1 MRIMTGGNSSRVTIK
16 NLTLKNRN
24 MTYGTQKIRTKKT
37 KIRTNTR
44 WITKKRNATPLRKQR
59 TTATIKMRT
68 IKATTNDM
76 GRMTRCR

>member
-1 MRIMTGGNSSRVTIK
+1 MTGGNRSRVTIK

-24 MTYGTQKIRTKKT
+24 RTYGTQKIRTKKT

-44 WITKKRNATPLRKQR
+44 WNTKKRNATSLMRRPM
-59 TTATIKMRT
+59 TATIKMRT

-76 GRMTRCR
+76 GPMTRCR

>member
-1 MRIMTGGNSSRVTIK
+1 MRIMTGGNRSRVTIK

-44 WITKKRNATPLRKQR
+44 WKMKKRNATPLMRQR
-59 TTATIKMRT
+59 TTVTIKMRT

-76 GRMTRCR
+76 GHMTRCR

>member
-1 MRIMTGGNSSRVTIK
+1 MTGGNRSRVTIK

-24 MTYGTQKIRTKKT
+24 RTYGTQKIRTKKT
-37 KIRTNTR
+37 KTRMNT
-44 WITKKRNATPLRKQR
+44 TKKRNATSLTRRP

-76 GRMTRCR
+76 GHMTRCR

>member
-1 MRIMTGGNSSRVTIK
+1 MTGGNRSRVMIK
-16 NLTLKNRN
+16 NPTLKNRN
-24 MTYGTQKIRTKKT
+24 RTYGTQKIRTKKT

-44 WITKKRNATPLRKQR
+44 WITKKRNVTPLMRQR

-68 IKATTNDM
+68 IKTTTNDM

>member
-1 MRIMTGGNSSRVTIK
+1 MTGGNRSRVTIK

-24 MTYGTQKIRTKKT
+24 RTYGTQKIRTKKT
-37 KIRTNTR
+37 KTR
-44 WITKKRNATPLRKQR
+44 MNITKKRNATSLMRRP

-76 GRMTRCR
+76 GHMTRCR

>member
-1 MRIMTGGNSSRVTIK
+1 MRIMTGGNRSRVTIK
-16 NLTLKNRN
+16 NLTIKNRN

-44 WITKKRNATPLRKQR
+44 WKMKKRNATPLMRQR
-59 TTATIKMRT
+59 TTVTIKMRT

-76 GRMTRCR
+76 GPMTRCR

>member
-1 MRIMTGGNSSRVTIK
+1 MRIMTGGNRSRVTIK

-44 WITKKRNATPLRKQR
+44 WITKKRNATPLMRQR

-68 IKATTNDM
+68 IKATTNDI
-76 GRMTRCR
+76 GHMTRCR

>member
-1 MRIMTGGNSSRVTIK
+1 MRIMTGGNRSRVTIK

-24 MTYGTQKIRTKKT
+24 RTYGTQKIRTKKT
-37 KIRTNTR
+37 KTRMNT
-44 WITKKRNATPLRKQR
+44 TKKRNATSLMRRP

-76 GRMTRCR
+76 GPMTRCR

>member
-1 MRIMTGGNSSRVTIK
+1 MRIMTGGNRSRVTIK

-24 MTYGTQKIRTKKT
+24 RTYGTQKIRTKKT
-37 KIRTNTR
+37 KIRMNT
-44 WITKKRNATPLRKQR
+44 TKKRNATSLTRRP

-76 GRMTRCR
+76 GHMTRCR

>member
-1 MRIMTGGNSSRVTIK
+1 MRIMTGGNKSRVTIK

-24 MTYGTQKIRTKKT
+24 RTYGTQKIRTKKT
-37 KIRTNTR
+37 KTRMNT
-44 WITKKRNATPLRKQR
+44 TKKRNATSLTRRP

-76 GRMTRCR
+76 GPMTRCR

>member
-1 MRIMTGGNSSRVTIK
+1 M
-16 NLTLKNRN
+16 NRN

-44 WITKKRNATPLRKQR
+44 WITKKRNATPLMRQR

-76 GRMTRCR
+76 GPMTRCR

>member
-1 MRIMTGGNSSRVTIK
+1 MRIMTGGNMSRVMIK

-44 WITKKRNATPLRKQR
+44 WNTKKRNATSLMRRR

-68 IKATTNDM
+68 IKTTTNDM